1 MVLDRMD
8 HNLLKTDT
16 EQDVRLKSQARVS
29 TIGSLLHF
37 LKPYRLQILI
47 FVLALLVTAA
57 ITLSI
62 GQGLKFVIDK
72 GFVGQS
78 LEDLNFAVTI
88 IMAAAVVMALGTYV
102 RFYLISWL
110 GERVSADIR
119 TAVFSHLVELH
130 PSFFETNR
138 SGDIMSRLTTDT
150 TLLQSIIGSS
160 LSIALRSMISFFGAL
175 ILLIFTNATLSL
187 VVLVATP
194 TILFPILY
202 FGRRVRNL
210 SRLSQDSVASVGSYA
225 GEIIQNIKTV
235 QSFTQERL
243 EKKAFGEE
251 VEHAFNVAKKRI
263 EQRSVLTA
271 IVILTVFGALS
282 AMLWFGGRDVIV
294 GNMTGGDL
302 GAFIFYATLMALS
315 LASISEV
322 YGEIQRAIGATERLM
337 ELLNAPVEVVSP
349 NSVKERAESLPA
361 EIEFSGLSFYY
372 PSRPNTAA
380 LANFNLSIPQGKVAA
395 LVGPSGAGKSSLFAL
410 LQRFYDPQEGSI
422 SFGGCDIRELALT
435 SLRRQI
441 GVVEQQPTLFTGDV
455 LYNIRYGKSDA
466 SDDQVI
472 QAAKA
477 AYADEFIRRLPDGY
491 KSDLGEQGVRLSG
504 GQRQR
509 IAIARAL
516 LKNPKILLLDEAT
529 SALDA
534 ESEKKVQLALKKLMD
549 GRTTVIIA
557 HRLATILH
565 ADQIVV
571 MDSGKKIAQGSHEE
585 LLESSSLYARL
596 AQLQFSDR
604 GSQLGAKTLVD

>member
-477 AYADEFIRRLPDGY
+477 AYADEFIRRY
-491 KSDLGEQGVRLSG
+491 
-504 GQRQR
+504 
-509 IAIARAL
+509 
-516 LKNPKILLLDEAT
+516 
-529 SALDA
+529 
-534 ESEKKVQLALKKLMD
+534 LMD
-549 GRTTVIIA
+549 TRVI
-557 HRLATILH
+557 
-565 ADQIVV
+565 
-571 MDSGKKIAQGSHEE
+571 
-585 LLESSSLYARL
+585 
-596 AQLQFSDR
+596 
-604 GSQLGAKTLVD
+604 